1 MTTDRVVVAYQLQMV
16 ASVNPDVL
24 CDVTVVHP
32 LGDHR
37 ESPSFKSV
45 RDSNEAENVGMGK
58 VSPHNNLSTKPLH
71 RV

>member
-1 MTTDRVVVAYQLQMV
+1 MTDCVVVAYQLQMV
-16 ASVNPDVL
+16 ASVNSDVL
-24 CDVTVVHP
+24 YYVTVVHP

-58 VSPHNNLSTKPLH
+58 VSLHKNLSAKPLH
-71 RV
+71 SV